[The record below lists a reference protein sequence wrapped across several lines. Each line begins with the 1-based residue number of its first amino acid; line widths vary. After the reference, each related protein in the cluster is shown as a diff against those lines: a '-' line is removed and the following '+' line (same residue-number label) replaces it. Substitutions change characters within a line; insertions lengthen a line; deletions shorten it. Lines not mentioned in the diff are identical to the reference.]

1 MTGAWVGVS
10 LMPQAGQSV
19 YVQLYEQLRDLI
31 LRRALRP
38 HDRLPSSRL
47 MAAELGVSRAT
58 VIAAYDQ
65 LVGEGYIA
73 GRPGSGMYVCPLPE
87 ETLTVSVP
95 ARAVRRPP
103 LVPAPA
109 PALTPPE
116 KKKTDWTATPGWAPP
131 LQPGEPDGRLFPS
144 GEWARALSNS
154 WRRPSPRVLGHG
166 ETVFGDPALR
176 QALARH
182 LQVWRGIDVAPEQVI
197 ITAGAGEG
205 IDLTLRAFVAAGEG
219 VVLENPGYAPARN
232 MVTDRGGQVI
242 HCPVDSGGLLVEA
255 LAAGAE
261 AGPPA
266 RLILTTPSRHF
277 PLGYTMPLPRRL
289 SLIDWARQHG
299 SMILEDDYD
308 SEFRY
313 AGRPLAALAS
323 LDHDGRVIYL
333 GSFSKVFASGVRLGY
348 LAVPAAV
355 LDRYRT
361 CLEATGPRA
370 SLALQP
376 ALAEFMDSGA
386 YARHLRRMRRV
397 YAERQDCLLKALVA
411 DCGDWLTVPEVQP
424 SGMHVVA
431 RLTPRALA
439 VAGSDQGVAGQCQA
453 AGVMVRALSAY
464 CQPPVQEQGLLI
476 GFAGYTPQEIKGSV
490 VKLHTALSRLL

>member
-10 LMPQAGQSV
+10 LTPQGEQPV

-38 HDRLPSSRL
+38 QERLPSSRL

-58 VIAAYDQ
+58 VVAAYDQ

-73 GRPGSGMYVCPLPE
+73 GRPGSGMYVCPLPDD
-87 ETLTVSVP
+87 TL
-95 ARAVRRPP
+95 AVAVLPSGRGPRPLP
-103 LVPAPA
+103 RQ
-109 PALTPPE
+109 TPPPGP
-116 KKKTDWTATPGWAPP
+116 KAAGDWTETPGWAPP

-255 LAAGAE
+255 LPSGPE

-348 LAVPAAV
+348 LAVPVAEQ
-355 LDRYRT
+355 DRYRA

-397 YAERQDCLLKALVA
+397 YAERQDCLLKALAA
-411 DCGDWLTVPEVQP
+411 DCGGWLTVPEIQP

-431 RLTPRALA
+431 RLTEQGLA
-439 VAGSDQGVAGQCQA
+439 VAGSDQALAGHCRT
-453 AGVMVRALSAY
+453 GGLVVRPLSSY
-464 CQPPVQEQGLLI
+464 CQPPVREQGLLI
-476 GFAGYTPQEIKGSV
+476 GFAAYTPQEIKDAV
-490 VKLHTALSRLL
+490 VNLRMILTRLS

>member
-1 MTGAWVGVS
+1 MAGAWVGVS
-10 LMPQAGQSV
+10 LDPQGNRPV
-19 YVQLYEQLRDLI
+19 YVQLYGQLRDLI

-38 HDRLPSSRL
+38 QERLPSSRL
-47 MAAELGVSRAT
+47 VATELGVSRAT

-87 ETLTVSVP
+87 DTLMVTGGHP
-95 ARAVRRPP
+95 ARRPAGPVNSAPP
-103 LVPAPA
+103 L
-109 PALTPPE
+109 
-116 KKKTDWTATPGWAPP
+116 KTVAADWQETPGWAPP

-144 GEWARALSNS
+144 ADWVRALSNS

-182 LQVWRGIDVAPEQVI
+182 LQVWRGIDVTPDQI
-197 ITAGAGEG
+197 IVTAGAGEG
-205 IDLTLRAFVAAGEG
+205 IDLTLRAFVEAGAG
-219 VVLENPGYAPARN
+219 VVLENPGYSPARN
-232 MVTDRGGQVI
+232 MVADRGGQVI
-242 HCPVDSGGLLVEA
+242 HCPVDGSGLCLDS
-255 LAAGAE
+255 LAARQA
-261 AGPPA
+261 AGDCAP
-266 RLILTTPSRHF
+266 RLIMVTPSRQF
-277 PLGYTMPLPRRL
+277 PLGLTMPLSRRL
-289 SLIDWARQHG
+289 SLIDWGRHNNC
-299 SMILEDDYD
+299 MILEDDYD

-313 AGRPLAALAS
+313 GGRPLAALAS
-323 LDHDGRVIYL
+323 LDHGGRVLYL

-348 LAVPAAV
+348 LAVPETAI
-355 LDRYRT
+355 DRYRA

-397 YAERQDCLLKALVA
+397 YAERQECLLTALA
-411 DCGDWLTVPEVQP
+411 EQCSDWLAIPEIQP
-424 SGMHVVA
+424 SGMHVLA
-431 RLTPRALA
+431 RLTAR
-439 VAGSDQGVAGQCQA
+439 VVSAGWSDQDLATRCEA
-453 AGVMVRALSAY
+453 AGVMVRALSSY

-476 GFAGYTPQEIKGSV
+476 GFAAYTPQEIRSSV
-490 VKLHTALSRLL
+490 VKLRMTLSLLS